1 MATLTIPHNFVA
13 GTPALA
19 SEVNANFQAIV
30 SWTQSNIGTD
40 NLGILSARSVALPSS
55 PQYAILSINQT
66 ASQPALNVS
75 NSGSDTA
82 VTVTQGGLL
91 ATGKSVFL
99 ISDSISQTASGAAH
113 MKMSLS
119 GTTTIPALEIKHG
132 VQNTLTVSRTA
143 ISTDL
148 GITSAGTIAANALSS
163 TTSISAASVTST
175 GLVTITAPVSD
186 AVALKVKGR
195 SSDNQS
201 KIVLKSNDDATT
213 YAEITSKTTGVELN
227 LPDTADS
234 LTIKV
239 NNVAKAVIDNSGIDA
254 TYLYNTNLASN
265 TSGLINSTVFQ
276 YSETGEPALGS
287 VTLTTIRLNQKVI
300 LSFGPD
306 TDTIVNAYR
315 GPNTSGGIDLGGWRV
330 VVTGPGGFSLITR
343 YGHNYGNGPT
353 GEAVT
358 IDTRLITLS
367 AIGTYTFTLYPHRS
381 RSGINEYGW
390 VITNH
395 RIYVSGVFG

>member
-75 NSGSDTA
+75 NTGSDTA

-186 AVALKVKGR
+186 SIAVKVKGR
-195 SSDNQS
+195 SSDDRS
-201 KIVLKSNDDATT
+201 ELVLKNNADSTT
-213 YAEITSKTTGVELN
+213 FASIIGSSSGLGLN
-227 LPDTADS
+227 IPDTTDKYDFQINGV
-234 LTIKV
+234 T
-239 NNVAKAVIDNSGIDA
+239 KAVIDNNGLDGA
-254 TYLYNTNLASN
+254 YLKTA
-265 TSGLINSTVFQ
+265 
-276 YSETGEPALGS
+276 S
-287 VTLTTIRLNQKVI
+287 VTLSKKEPTPLTNI
-300 LSFGPD
+300 SWGS
-306 TDTIVNAYR
+306 
-315 GPNTSGGIDLGGWRV
+315 GSTSGGTAIVIYSTTISVG
-330 VVTGPGGFSLITR
+330 
-343 YGHNYGNGPT
+343 GNGAIVFGKIVSGSFTYSGAFGNFDLSLYVNGIRIYGP
-353 GEAVT
+353 EPQE
-358 IDTRLITLS
+358 LS
-367 AIGTYTFTLYPHRS
+367 AVSTAGITGFAYLTAGTYTVQVYAYRPGGTSATWTAGSAQFVVL
-381 RSGINEYGW
+381 
-390 VITNH
+390 
-395 RIYVSGVFG
+395 